1 MSDGVLVVGAGSLGS
16 VYGARLARGGSRVQ
30 LLAREPHARAIEGA
44 GGVVVVRGGEEELV
58 PLRAEW
64 RPERVEPA
72 TTVIVLTK
80 APDTEAALA
89 GLGHVREGIELAV
102 SLQNG
107 VEKDDVLARWCGP
120 EAVVGG
126 VSMVGG
132 TLLEPGRVAQTFDGG
147 TVVGELPRGRSER
160 VERFAAALA
169 AGGLGAVVSDDVR
182 AVEWAKLVHAC
193 PTMAVPAL
201 VRLPLHACLVSE
213 PLAELYVTLVR
224 EGIAIAAA
232 NGVEVDD
239 GPVGY
244 PLREVA
250 SMPQAEAVALVRKRG
265 RALEAAG
272 MTEIRVSMLQSI
284 ERGRRTE
291 IDAVHGFLAREA
303 ARHGVDA
310 PATVL
315 CHRLLAGIDEGLA

>member
-1 MSDGVLVVGAGSLGS
+1 MSGRVLVIGAGSLGS
-16 VYGARLARGGSRVQ
+16 VYGARLAQGGADVH
-30 LLAREPHARAIEGA
+30 LLAREEHARAIEAA
-44 GGVVVVRGGEEELV
+44 GGVVLERPDGQELV

-64 RPERVEPA
+64 RPEHVEPA
-72 TTVIVLTK
+72 ETVIVLTK

-89 GLGHVREGIELAV
+89 GLDRVRDGVALAV

-120 EAVVGG
+120 GAVVGG

-132 TLLEPGRVAQTFDGG
+132 TLLAPGRVAQTFDGG
-147 TVVGELPRGRSER
+147 TILGELPHGRSER
-160 VERFAAALA
+160 VERLARALA
-169 AGGLGAVVSDDVR
+169 GGGLRAVVSDDVR
-182 AVEWAKLVHAC
+182 AVEWAKLVHAS

-213 PLAELYVTLVR
+213 PLAALYVTLVR
-224 EGIAIAAA
+224 EGVAIAAA
-232 NGVEVDD
+232 AGVEVDD

-244 PLREVA
+244 PIRA
-250 SMPQAEAVALVRKRG
+250 IAAAPDDEAVALVRERG
-265 RALEAAG
+265 RALERAG
-272 MTEIRVSMLQSI
+272 QTEITVSMLQSI

-291 IDAVHGFLAREA
+291 VDTIHGFLVREA
-303 ARHGVDA
+303 ARLGVDA